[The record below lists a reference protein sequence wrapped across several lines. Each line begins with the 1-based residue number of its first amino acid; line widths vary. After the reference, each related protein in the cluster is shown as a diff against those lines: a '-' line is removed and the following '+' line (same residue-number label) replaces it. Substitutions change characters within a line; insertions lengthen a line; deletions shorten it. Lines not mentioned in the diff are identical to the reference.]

1 MNRIPDP
8 RRTGLPDAASWR
20 YVQPIAALVLGA
32 LLFTTATGLS
42 GTASD
47 WRGHVLPSLANV
59 PGWTVF
65 ALYAAAVPASRR
77 QLAGLTLAWLI
88 ALCGADLLIVPDRSV
103 LLIGFLPFA
112 SAATVLALDVARA
125 RDPDALRRAWALVA
139 ASAVLPAAMI
149 VKERA
154 LSGAIAVLPT
164 VYDLRLAQVDGAFGP
179 QVASA
184 IATALATC
192 PPFELA
198 VRLVYIAMPL
208 AIAVAAGV
216 EARAADRSGL
226 GLLPVFVIVGLLG
239 YLCYALVPAIGPLAY
254 FGTEFSRLH
263 VEMADFARRAIVDD
277 DPSHL
282 RNAMPS
288 LHTSAALLI
297 WLMSRRWSALAQ
309 CCAGG
314 LLVLT
319 LVATLGLGEHY
330 MPDLLVAAPFVLLVR
345 GLASTD
351 VPWPA
356 PARWRAILAGFLLVA
371 FWLAFFRSTTPTDLP
386 PWTIL
391 AALAAGALAA
401 WRLERTLFRAENE
414 LCRQTEACDAEGT
427 FDAGFAAGLDPLTRQ
442 AGTGAGHDAD
452 PTGRMKIGAGS
463 AYRNPA

>member
-1 MNRIPDP
+1 MEPS
-8 RRTGLPDAASWR
+8 GHKWR
-20 YVQPIAALVLGA
+20 
-32 LLFTTATGLS
+32 
-42 GTASD
+42 
-47 WRGHVLPSLANV
+47 
-59 PGWTVF
+59 
-65 ALYAAAVPASRR
+65 
-77 QLAGLTLAWLI
+77 
-88 ALCGADLLIVPDRSV
+88 
-103 LLIGFLPFA
+103 
-112 SAATVLALDVARA
+112 
-125 RDPDALRRAWALVA
+125 
-139 ASAVLPAAMI
+139 
-149 VKERA
+149 
-154 LSGAIAVLPT
+154 
-164 VYDLRLAQVDGAFGP
+164 
-179 QVASA
+179 SA
-184 IATALATC
+184 IATALAAC

-330 MPDLLVAAPFVLLVR
+330 MPDLLVAAPFVLFVRGTRLDGHALVR
-345 GLASTD
+345 
-351 VPWPA
+351 
-356 PARWRAILAGFLLVA
+356 ARALAGDPGRIRDA
-371 FWLAFFRSTTPTDLP
+371 GRLARLFPLDDADRPATLA
-386 PWTIL
+386 IL

-401 WRLERTLFRAENE
+401 WRLERNLFRAENE
-414 LCRQTEACDAEGT
+414 LCRQIEACDAEGT
-427 FDAGFAAGLDPLTRQ
+427 FDAGFAAGLDPL
-442 AGTGAGHDAD
+442 HVK
-452 PTGRMKIGAGS
+452 PGREQGMTQIQ
-463 AYRNPA
+463 PAA